1 MKGGE
6 YVEFFYLLELVC
18 NSWQVMLSVVK
29 QHNTSE
35 YIVYV
40 IKLDSPRIDKFT
52 P

>member
-18 NSWQVMLSVVK
+18 NSWQVMLSLVK
-29 QHNTSE
+29 PHNTSE
-35 YIVYV
+35 HIVYV

>member
-6 YVEFFYLLELVC
+6 YGEFFYLGELVC

-29 QHNTSE
+29 PHNTSE

-40 IKLDSPRIDKFT
+40 IKLDSPRIVNFT

>member
-29 QHNTSE
+29 PHNTSGH
-35 YIVYV
+35 IVYV